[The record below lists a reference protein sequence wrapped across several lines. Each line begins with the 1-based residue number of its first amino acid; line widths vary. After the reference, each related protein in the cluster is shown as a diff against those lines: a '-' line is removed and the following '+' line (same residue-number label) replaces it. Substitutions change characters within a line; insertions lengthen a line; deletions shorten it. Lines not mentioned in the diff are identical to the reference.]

1 MTDTAMASRYERR
14 IAELE
19 AENERLNNILAEGV
33 HSCSIYCQ
41 RPMCVMQRKYDELKA
56 ELSSLRNALKKLAE
70 GRLSDES

>member
-41 RPMCVMQRKYDELKA
+41 RPMCVMQRKYNELKA
-56 ELSSLRNALKKLAE
+56 ELEVSRGE
-70 GRLSDES
+70 IE